1 MDIAA
6 RSFDL
11 LVDEAELES
20 RKIGWEPLPVKFTK
34 GVLAKYAK
42 LVHSASTGA
51 YCG

>member
-1 MDIAA
+1 LPA
-6 RSFDL
+6 RY
-11 LVDEAELES
+11 
-20 RKIGWEPLPVKFTK
+20 TK